1 VKHNFHGQRVLVTG
15 GTRGIGR
22 ATVELFHSAGAVVAI
37 NGRTQDAVDDVIS
50 QLNGDR
56 LIAAAGDL
64 ALPGIAARVTKRAA
78 EAMGGLDILINNA
91 GIFRQGKLE
100 SFDEDEWDRML
111 AVNLK
116 AAFFAIQAA
125 IPHLRKTYGAIVNVA
140 SESGLVG
147 NYDSAVYCASKAGLI
162 NMTRALALELAPD
175 VRVNCVCPGAVDTD
189 MIADDAQ
196 RSGDSAAYL
205 KGLKE
210 YYPLRRMAR
219 PTEISEAIAYLASP
233 AAAYVTGSALS
244 IDGGSTAGH

>member
-1 VKHNFHGQRVLVTG
+1 VHNFKRRKVLVTG

-22 ATVELFHSAGAVVAI
+22 ATVELFHSAGATVAI
-37 NGRTQDAVDDVIS
+37 NGRTEEAVDAVITDLDGS
-50 QLNGDR
+50 R
-56 LIAAAGDL
+56 LIAAVGDL
-64 ALPGIAARVTKRAA
+64 ALPGIAARVTAAAA
-78 EAMGGLDILINNA
+78 EVMGGLDILINNA

-116 AAFFAIQAA
+116 AAFFTTQAA
-125 IPHLRKTYGAIVNVA
+125 LPYLRGARGAIVNVA
-140 SESGLVG
+140 SESGLIG
-147 NYDSAVYCASKAGLI
+147 NYDSAAYCASKAGLI
-162 NMTRALALELAPD
+162 NLTRALALELAPE

-189 MIADDAQ
+189 MITVDAQ

-205 KGLKE
+205 EGLRT

-219 PTEISEAIAYLASP
+219 PAEIAEAIAYLASP
-233 AAAYVTGSALS
+233 SAAYVTGSALS